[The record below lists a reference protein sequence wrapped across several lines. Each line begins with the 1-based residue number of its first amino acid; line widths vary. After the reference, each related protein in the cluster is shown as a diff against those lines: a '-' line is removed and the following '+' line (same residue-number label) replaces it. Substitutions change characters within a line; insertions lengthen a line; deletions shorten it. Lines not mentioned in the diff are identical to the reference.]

1 MHTHKHKYH
10 YHNYQI
16 YWGILQIFQW
26 LANLNLANIGG
37 QALLSRFKMAGLILA
52 NDDGIANF
60 IYYYQL
66 YIAG

>member
-1 MHTHKHKYH
+1 M
-10 YHNYQI
+10 
-16 YWGILQIFQW
+16 
-26 LANLNLANIGG
+26 
-37 QALLSRFKMAGLILA
+37 SRFKMAGLILA